1 MRRRRLLLAGSSLM
15 LAGPALSQT
24 AVQRSD
30 PASPPAAPQPVFG
43 TPGKDAGWIPTPDG
57 MVEAMLRLGKTT
69 REHFVVDLGSGDGR
83 IPILAAQVFGARSM
97 GVEYN
102 PDLVAFSQQRARN
115 AGLADRV
122 RFIRGD
128 VFEVDFSAATVVTLF
143 MPPAFNQKLRPRL
156 LAMKPG
162 TRVLSFIFGMGDWE
176 PDESVYVEDQRGML
190 WIVPAQ
196 MGGAWTV
203 NVEGPD
209 PARYALR
216 LDQQHQKLDGRI
228 TIDTAPL
235 PLLDARI
242 DADRVR
248 FTALPDGRRHDFDG
262 RLVGG
267 RIEGTLR
274 VTGAP
279 GLRRWTTVR

>member
-1 MRRRRLLLAGSSLM
+1 MTTDTRRRRLLLAAASM
-15 LAGPALSQT
+15 AFAGTSRAQNAAQP
-24 AVQRSD
+24 
-30 PASPPAAPQPVFG
+30 APQPVFG

-69 REHFVVDLGSGDGR
+69 REDFVVDLGSGDGR
-83 IPILAAQVFGARSM
+83 IPIFAAQVFGARSM

-209 PARYALR
+209 PVRYALR
-216 LDQQHQKLDGRI
+216 LDQQHQKLEGRI

-235 PLLDARI
+235 PLFDARI

-262 RLVGG
+262 RFRDGA
-267 RIEGTLR
+267 IEGTMR
-274 VTGAP
+274 VTGVP
-279 GLRRWTTVR
+279 GLRRWKAVR